1 MELSVSN
8 VTANIQLA
16 LAPVFLLTAI
26 ATLLSAI
33 TARLARNVDRMRFV
47 QNEIYGGSSI
57 SVDLRTHYL
66 AELKEFKMRGRL
78 CTAGIFFDVLSG
90 FFISCTILE
99 LFFVQSGAAES
110 VRSGFAVGTFVLGI
124 MAFMAAM
131 VMILIEVIVAYRS
144 ASWDVPQDRT

>member
-1 MELSVSN
+1 
-8 VTANIQLA
+8 
-16 LAPVFLLTAI
+16 
-26 ATLLSAI
+26 
-33 TARLARNVDRMRFV
+33 
-47 QNEIYGGSSI
+47 
-57 SVDLRTHYL
+57 
-66 AELKEFKMRGRL
+66 L

-124 MAFMAAM
+124 VAFMAAM

-144 ASWDVPQDRT
+144 ASWDVPQDRV